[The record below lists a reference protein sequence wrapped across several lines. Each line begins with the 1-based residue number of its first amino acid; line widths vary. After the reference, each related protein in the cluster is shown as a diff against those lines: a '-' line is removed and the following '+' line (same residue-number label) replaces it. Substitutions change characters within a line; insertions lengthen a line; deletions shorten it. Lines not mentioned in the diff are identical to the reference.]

1 MYTKE
6 ELERNTILE
15 DEKKEAREEGHRE
28 GYNAGHEEGVKEG
41 AINKQIEIAKNL
53 LNMNLSVE
61 QIKEAT
67 GLKTEKIKSL
77 IEK

>member
-15 DEKKEAREEGHRE
+15 DEKKEAREEGIKE
-28 GYNAGHEEGVKEG
+28 GIKEG

-53 LNMNLSVE
+53 LSMNLSIE

-67 GLKTEKIKSL
+67 GLTKEELERLK
-77 IEK
+77 EEM